1 MLKVLNIFF
10 ISNELDT
17 KAPQHHQV
25 DGQASSN
32 MPPFWQQ
39 HQHQQQ
45 QQIHN
50 QNISQLYYQKLSQ
63 HQQQQQQQQQLLSK
77 QRQQLQQQQ
86 QLNMNVNKTTNSLF
100 PEGAQAL
107 SSRQLEQLKSTSQFQ
122 AMLSSD
128 ESVKEKFDQLY
139 EQTRREE
146 EKRRKIIEEELI
158 LKVRL
163 TVFIDYHTF
172 LCL

>member
-1 MLKVLNIFF
+1 
-10 ISNELDT
+10 
-17 KAPQHHQV
+17 
-25 DGQASSN
+25 

-63 HQQQQQQQQQLLSK
+63 HQQQQQQQLLSK

-163 TVFIDYHTF
+163 TVNRFTLFFVFNCRFFFRGKKRSDDWKRF
-172 LCL
+172 V